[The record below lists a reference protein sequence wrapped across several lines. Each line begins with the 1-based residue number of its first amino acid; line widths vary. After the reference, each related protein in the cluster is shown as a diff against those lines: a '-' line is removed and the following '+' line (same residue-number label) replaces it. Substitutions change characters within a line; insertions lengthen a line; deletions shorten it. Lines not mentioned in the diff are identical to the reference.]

1 MSAAA
6 CPSIPP
12 VVVEEAPATA
22 RQRNVTAQAETTTM
36 GTVMAT
42 ITLQEGRLK
51 LWHLRDTTLT
61 HTHTPIAILEGGLSP
76 DPTLVSTLLFSHLTH
91 VRNACPLAT
100 VGRCIV
106 LPQI

>member
-1 MSAAA
+1 MSAAV

-22 RQRNVTAQAETTTM
+22 RQRNVMAQAETTTT
-36 GTVMAT
+36 GTAMAN
-42 ITLQEGRLK
+42 ITLQEDRLR
-51 LWHLRDTTLT
+51 LWHLRGTTLT
-61 HTHTPIAILEGGLSP
+61 HTHIAILEGGLSP
-76 DPTLVSTLLFSHLTH
+76 DPTLVSTLLSSHLTH

-106 LPQI
+106 LHQI